1 MIFMN
6 DEELEDR
13 LLQNTSEGMSVAIE
27 LYGGAVK
34 KICRTILA
42 GYQNEDIEEAVSD
55 SFVAL
60 WKAMETGRYNGSVG
74 IKSYLYG
81 IARKTA
87 LNKKRELAKRQTTE
101 DIDNVIKIADV
112 DVEREAVQKVDYQIL
127 NEMIM
132 ELKSPDKEIFIYRYY
147 EQYSIKEIAEKLM
160 ITAKTVE
167 NKIARGRARLKKKL
181 IQCGVS
187 V

>member
-1 MIFMN
+1 MN
-6 DEELEDR
+6 DDELVDK
-13 LLQNTSEGMSVAIE
+13 LLRNTSEGMSIAIE

-42 GYQNEDIEEAVSD
+42 GYQNEDVEEAVSD

-60 WKAMETGRYNGSVG
+60 WKAIETGRYDGSVR

-87 LNKKRELAKRQTTE
+87 LNKNRELAKKQTTD
-101 DIDNVIKIADV
+101 DIDNVIKISDV
-112 DVEREAVQKVDYQIL
+112 NVEQEVVRKADYQIL

-147 EQYSIKEIAEKLM
+147 EQYTIKEIAEKLM

-187 V
+187 L

>member
-1 MIFMN
+1 MN
-6 DEELEDR
+6 DEELADR

-42 GYQNEDIEEAVSD
+42 GYQNEDI
-55 SFVAL
+55 
-60 WKAMETGRYNGSVG
+60 N
-74 IKSYLYG
+74 
-81 IARKTA
+81 
-87 LNKKRELAKRQTTE
+87 
-101 DIDNVIKIADV
+101 NVIKIADV
-112 DVEREAVQKVDYQIL
+112 DVERETVQKVDYQIL